1 MMNEHPNAFDFHWK
15 YKDFE
20 IRSTPYFSTG
30 LPYVELVKWDT
41 DGRRP
46 YCYTLASYRWDEEG
60 GELHFVG
67 DRPFRDIADI
77 DLTPIWKQLWLAC
90 DMLKDWYEKEELA

>member
-1 MMNEHPNAFDFHWK
+1 MNEFKFSWQ

-20 IRSTPYFSTG
+20 IRTTTRLSSKTPY
-30 LPYVELVKWDT
+30 LELVKWEYDK
-41 DGRRP
+41 RRGQN
-46 YCYTLASYRWDEEG
+46 YCYTLASYHWDDEG

-67 DRPFRDIADI
+67 DRPFRDIAEL

-90 DMLKDWYEKEELA
+90 DMLKDWYEKEQDNE